1 MYEIDIELLFL
12 WNFFNKISASG
23 NLLLVDV
30 ANNKDL
36 GDSESNI
43 TLEQFI
49 ESVKKLDSDE
59 RKFFIGM
66 IQYINWFIFI

>member
-1 MYEIDIELLFL
+1 MKIV
-12 WNFFNKISASG
+12 NKISASE
-23 NLLLVDV
+23 NKLLEDA

-49 ESVKKLDSDE
+49 EFVKKLDLDE
-59 RKFFIGM
+59 RKLFIGM
-66 IQYINWFIFI
+66 IQYIN